1 MDEYKKKEKD
11 FLEEV
16 NKKVSDYK
24 SKVDTTLPS
33 KVQKLELRLFKAKE
47 FVNFYKK
54 YTKLTYDAEL
64 IYEQSKIE
72 IAQIPPVIEFAREA
86 TKELKE
92 AQNKLTKISSN
103 DNEKF
108 EAEFKKFKENEN
120 KKLHD
125 RISEVKSKCKEGLI
139 SGQAKENTIKELKR
153 KYKEALLVK
162 SLNLKKHIMRKLL
175 KIKSMSFQKLLSK
188 K

>member
-1 MDEYKKKEKD
+1 M
-11 FLEEV
+11 
-16 NKKVSDYK
+16 
-24 SKVDTTLPS
+24 
-33 KVQKLELRLFKAKE
+33 
-47 FVNFYKK
+47 
-54 YTKLTYDAEL
+54 
-64 IYEQSKIE
+64 
-72 IAQIPPVIEFAREA
+72 
-86 TKELKE
+86 KE

-162 SLNLKKHIMRKLL
+162 SFESEKTYNEEIIKNKKYE
-175 KIKSMSFQKLLSK
+175 LSK
-188 K
+188 TVKQKINTVNINVADLRRVYPVETEKTLPWVSWITFLIPGLAQVVNKQYVKAIIMFFATIYIYICYSYSICFGIWKL